1 MFDFLKKRAQSEA
14 ELKALADGEMI
25 PLSDVKDEMFSQK
38 IMGEGV
44 AFRLEGNRI
53 TAPCSGTLSAVF
65 PGGHA
70 YGITRSDGVE
80 ILIHIGIDTV
90 SLNGEGFDVR
100 VKQGEYVRQGEV
112 LCTVDPDIMESRGID
127 TTTMMIFTDLNGKTA
142 AIAGYGKVKGKET
155 TAAVIK

>member
-38 IMGEGV
+38 IMG
-44 AFRLEGNRI
+44 
-53 TAPCSGTLSAVF
+53 
-65 PGGHA
+65 
-70 YGITRSDGVE
+70 DGVE

-142 AIAGYGKVKGKET
+142 AIAGHGKVKGKET

>member
-38 IMGEGV
+38 MMGDGV
-44 AFRLEGNRI
+44 AFRLENGRI
-53 TAPCSGTLSAVF
+53 TAPCSGILSAVF

-90 SLNGEGFDVR
+90 SLNGETVGVGFGSSKKRAEQMAARDA
-100 VKQGEYVRQGEV
+100 
-112 LCTVDPDIMESRGID
+112 MEKLFPNS
-127 TTTMMIFTDLNGKTA
+127 
-142 AIAGYGKVKGKET
+142 VQ
-155 TAAVIK
+155 